1 MRISDWSSDVCPSDL
16 CDPRG
21 IKLLLELRLAVDLFL
36 LRLPALREFGGFLLK
51 IRQFLFQIGEAV
63 LRRRVGFL
71 RPRFPFDLEL
81 ADMPVQRCKLL
92 GLALHLHAAGAR
104 CLVYQANGLV
114 RQDATCDR
122 SGEGWVG
129 NESVRTGRS

>member
-63 LRRRVGFL
+63 LRRCVGFI
-71 RPRFPFDLEL
+71 RQRFPFDLVL
-81 ADMPVQRCKLL
+81 DATSVQRSTLL
-92 GLALHLHAAGAR
+92 GLTLHPHAKAPR
-104 CLVYQANGLV
+104 
-114 RQDATCDR
+114 
-122 SGEGWVG
+122 
-129 NESVRTGRS
+129 